1 MSIINWLKQPDQYIS
16 ITTTEK
22 SNQVW
27 GLDWALA
34 HGTTEVQKWESLQEF
49 FSYLS
54 DLVLPPD
61 PTKIQRSREIA
72 LYTED
77 PKVLDRLNVDP
88 DSPFIILSISI
99 QGAKSPLE
107 SIAFRNFMF
116 HYIEETG
123 VSPTFRAIWYEENP
137 VENMRQDI
145 RDLLIT
151 LVKI

>member
-1 MSIINWLKQPDQYIS
+1 MGII
-16 ITTTEK
+16 TG
-22 SNQVW
+22 V
-27 GLDWALA
+27 
-34 HGTTEVQKWESLQEF
+34 

-61 PTKIQRSREIA
+61 PQIQRSREIA
-72 LYTED
+72 LFTED
-77 PKVLDRLNVDP
+77 SRVLNRLNVSS
-88 DSPFIILSISI
+88 DSPFIILSK
-99 QGAKSPLE
+99 GAKSPLE

-123 VSPTFRAIWYEENP
+123 VSPTFRAIWFEENP

>member
-123 VSPTFRAIWYEENP
+123 VSPTFRAIWFEENP